1 VVGETLGDLIATLGS
16 IDDDEIDWQNVQQTT
31 VLIQQTFSYE
41 YPGPIA
47 ALRHRLMV
55 VPPDYHDNQRL
66 LTHKIRVSGC
76 DVDTERSYDTFGNV
90 VLDISLEH
98 VEREV
103 EFTTWAVVEREAAV
117 DGTDTPDAIAFDQ
130 RFAEPSRLTH
140 PDDALRSVADELRG
154 TDLQSVELAD
164 QISHRVFE
172 HFEYRL
178 GATEVSTPAAEA
190 WAAGI
195 GVCQDYAHCMLAL
208 CRLCGLPA
216 RYVSGHVLGEGG
228 THAWVEVL
236 VRHPQD
242 EDALRAVPID
252 PTHDRRAG
260 LRYITVAVGRDYF
273 DVPPTSGTFDAPYS
287 GILTTHRRAAVTR
300 VEYVRPRRRRRPGP
314 VRTA

>member
-1 VVGETLGDLIATLGS
+1 VTGETLGDLIATLGS

-90 VLDISLEH
+90 VLDLSLEH

-130 RFAEPSRLTH
+130 RFAEPSRLTRT
-140 PDDALRSVADELRG
+140 DDALRAVADELRG
-154 TDLQSVELAD
+154 TGLQSVELAD

-178 GATEVSTPAAEA
+178 GVTAVTTPAAEA
-190 WAAGI
+190 WAAAI

-260 LRYITVAVGRDYF
+260 LRYITVAVGRDYY
-273 DVPPTSGTFDAPYS
+273 DVPPTSGTFDAPY
-287 GILTTHRRAAVTR
+287 GGELTTHRRAAVTR
-300 VEYVRPRRRRRPGP
+300 VEYLRPRRPRRPGP

>member
-1 VVGETLGDLIATLGS
+1 MAGETLGDLIATLGS

-47 ALRHRLMV
+47 GLRHRLMV

-90 VLDISLEH
+90 VLDLSLEH

-130 RFAEPSRLTH
+130 RFAEPSRLTQT
-140 PDDALRSVADELRG
+140 DDALRTVADELRG
-154 TDLQSVELAD
+154 TGLQSVELAD

-178 GATEVSTPAAEA
+178 GVTAVTTPTAEA

-273 DVPPTSGTFDAPYS
+273 DVPPTSGTFDAPY
-287 GILTTHRRAAVTR
+287 GGELTTHRRAAVTR
-300 VEYVRPRRRRRPGP
+300 VEYLRPRRPRRPGP

>member
-90 VLDISLEH
+90 VLDLSLEH
-98 VEREV
+98 VERDV

-140 PDDALRSVADELRG
+140 TDDALRAVADELRG
-154 TDLQSVELAD
+154 TGLQSVELAD

-178 GATEVSTPAAEA
+178 GVTEVTTPAAEA

-208 CRLCGLPA
+208 
-216 RYVSGHVLGEGG
+216 
-228 THAWVEVL
+228 
-236 VRHPQD
+236 
-242 EDALRAVPID
+242 
-252 PTHDRRAG
+252 
-260 LRYITVAVGRDYF
+260 
-273 DVPPTSGTFDAPYS
+273 
-287 GILTTHRRAAVTR
+287 
-300 VEYVRPRRRRRPGP
+300 
-314 VRTA
+314 

>member
-1 VVGETLGDLIATLGS
+1 MTLFAQWPTS
-16 IDDDEIDWQNVQQTT
+16 
-31 VLIQQTFSYE
+31 S
-41 YPGPIA
+41 A
-47 ALRHRLMV
+47 ARACRASSW
-55 VPPDYHDNQRL
+55 P
-66 LTHKIRVSGC
+66 T
-76 DVDTERSYDTFGNV
+76 
-90 VLDISLEH
+90 
-98 VEREV
+98 
-103 EFTTWAVVEREAAV
+103 
-117 DGTDTPDAIAFDQ
+117 
-130 RFAEPSRLTH
+130 
-140 PDDALRSVADELRG
+140 
-154 TDLQSVELAD
+154 
-164 QISHRVFE
+164 QIGHRVFE

-178 GATEVSTPAAEA
+178 GVTAVTTPAAEA

-273 DVPPTSGTFDAPYS
+273 DVPPTSGTFDAPYA
-287 GILTTHRRAAVTR
+287 GELTTHRRAAVTR
-300 VEYVRPRRRRRPGP
+300 VEYLRPRRPRRPGP

>member
-1 VVGETLGDLIATLGS
+1 VAGETLGDLIATLGS

-47 ALRHRLMV
+47 GLRHRLMV

-90 VLDISLEH
+90 VLDLSLEH
-98 VEREV
+98 VERAV

-117 DGTDTPDAIAFDQ
+117 DGTDTPDAIAFDK

-140 PDDALRSVADELRG
+140 ADDALRAVADELRG
-154 TDLQSVELAD
+154 TGLQRIELAD

-172 HFEYRL
+172 HFEYRF
-178 GATEVSTPAAEA
+178 GVTAVTTPAAEA

-208 CRLCGLPA
+208 CRLCELPA

-260 LRYITVAVGRDYF
+260 LRYITVAVGRDYL
-273 DVPPTSGTFDAPYS
+273 DVPPTSGTFDAPY
-287 GILTTHRRAAVTR
+287 GGELTTHRRAAVTR
-300 VEYVRPRRRRRPGP
+300 VEYLRPPRRRRPGP

>member
-1 VVGETLGDLIATLGS
+1 VEGETLGDLIATLGS

-90 VLDISLEH
+90 VLDLSLEH

-103 EFTTWAVVEREAAV
+103 EFSTWAVVEREAAV

-130 RFAEPSRLTH
+130 RFAEASRLTRA
-140 PDDALRSVADELRG
+140 DDALRAVADELRG
-154 TDLQSVELAD
+154 TGLQSVELAD

-172 HFEYRL
+172 HFEYRH
-178 GATEVSTPAAEA
+178 GVTAVTTPAAEA

-273 DVPPTSGTFDAPYS
+273 DVPPTSGTFDAPY
-287 GILTTHRRAAVTR
+287 GGELTTHRRAAVTR
-300 VEYVRPRRRRRPGP
+300 VEYLRPPRRRRPGP

>member
-1 VVGETLGDLIATLGS
+1 MAGETLGDLIATLGS

-90 VLDISLEH
+90 ILDLSLEH

-140 PDDALRSVADELRG
+140 ADDALRAVAVELRG
-154 TDLQSVELAD
+154 TGLQGIELAD

-172 HFEYRL
+172 HFEYRF
-178 GATEVSTPAAEA
+178 GVTAVTTPAC
-190 WAAGI
+190 GRV
-195 GVCQDYAHCMLAL
+195 GGRY
-208 CRLCGLPA
+208 RGLP
-216 RYVSGHVLGEGG
+216 G
-228 THAWVEVL
+228 
-236 VRHPQD
+236 
-242 EDALRAVPID
+242 LRALHAGSLPAVRIACPLRVRSRA
-252 PTHDRRAG
+252 RRRGHACVGGDARPASAG
-260 LRYITVAVGRDYF
+260 RGRAARRSHRSH
-273 DVPPTSGTFDAPYS
+273 PRPARGPALHHGRGGPR
-287 GILTTHRRAAVTR
+287 LPRRAADVWAPSTR
-300 VEYVRPRRRRRPGP
+300 P
-314 VRTA
+314 TAGN